1 MNCGNRE
8 AHARWNVGGHTSLEI
23 TKMFLEHFDKMHAAC
38 FSWGALA
45 VLGMEMT
52 TTHVLGSLQ
61 KTSKDSCTPIKV
73 KCRTKT
79 HDTISCSPRQT
90 HSNQIIVIDNYI
102 RVAMASHLRCV
113 KRRKLSAK
121 HRRHCSFYNGRLSI
135 TASALPTV
143 ARNGPDPS
151 AFHPEMT
158 KWTEEQAWGS
168 SVSLRIS
175 FETHCTTRCTKQMR
189 KGMKRKCY

>member
-1 MNCGNRE
+1 MECWRPYLTRNNESVSWCILQR
-8 AHARWNVGGHTSLEI
+8 AS
-23 TKMFLEHFDKMHAAC
+23 D
-38 FSWGALA
+38 SWGALA
-45 VLGMEMT
+45 VLGMEMS

-73 KCRTKT
+73 KCRIKT

-143 ARNGPDPS
+143 ARNGPDASAIFIQKWPS
-151 AFHPEMT
+151 ELKNKHGEAL
-158 KWTEEQAWGS
+158 W
-168 SVSLRIS
+168 VS
-175 FETHCTTRCTKQMR
+175 
-189 KGMKRKCY
+189 G

>member
-1 MNCGNRE
+1 MFF
-8 AHARWNVGGHTSLEI
+8 AH
-23 TKMFLEHFDKMHAAC
+23 FAAC

-45 VLGMEMT
+45 VFLGMEMT

-73 KCRTKT
+73 KCRIKT

-121 HRRHCSFYNGRLSI
+121 HRRHCSFYNGRPEHHGFGLAHS
-135 TASALPTV
+135 SQERPRCKCFSS
-143 ARNGPDPS
+143 RND
-151 AFHPEMT
+151 
-158 KWTEEQAWGS
+158 Q
-168 SVSLRIS
+168 VN
-175 FETHCTTRCTKQMR
+175 
-189 KGMKRKCY
+189 